1 MEGALVLNHAPTF
14 VSRSRRLSFEG
25 VNGAKVY
32 SAQNVEVDGVKIDI

>member
-14 VSRSRRLSFEG
+14 VSRSRRLFFGG

-32 SAQNVEVDGVKIDI
+32 PVRREEVDGVKIDI